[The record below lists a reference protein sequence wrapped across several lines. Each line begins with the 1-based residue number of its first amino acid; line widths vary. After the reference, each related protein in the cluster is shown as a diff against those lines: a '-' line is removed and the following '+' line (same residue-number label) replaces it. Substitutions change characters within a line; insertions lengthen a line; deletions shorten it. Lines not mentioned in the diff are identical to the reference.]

1 MYDDYFDDEPPPTNP
16 ANRLRYERQFVIR
29 RFFRVA
35 TKLNRQFRTPLL
47 KVVDNASSGCLDRDL
62 WLGVEPA

>member
-1 MYDDYFDDEPPPTNP
+1 MYDDYFDDELPPDP
-16 ANRLRYERQFVIR
+16 ANRPRYERQFAVR

-35 TKLNRQFRTPLL
+35 IKLNRQFRAPLL

-62 WLGVEPA
+62 WLVVEPA